1 MNPGMA
7 AASNDAPRC
16 KAFVIAGTH
25 SGCGKTLVSLAIMAA
40 LRARGMS
47 VAPFKVGPDFI
58 DPTLHA
64 AVCGR
69 ASHNLDPWMC
79 GPEACRGILLRHAR
93 GCAVAVVEGVMG
105 LFDGV
110 SGASD
115 EGSTAA
121 LARLL
126 GLPVA
131 LVLDA
136 RSMARSVAALA
147 LGYTAYDPALPIA
160 GLILNRVG
168 SPNHADLLR
177 EALETS
183 PNLPSSARAL
193 GLLPRDEALALPS
206 RHLGLVIAQD
216 SPLDADLISRL
227 ARWAEDNLDL
237 TRLLGACP
245 ALEFPPEEPASAP
258 AAPANRV
265 RIGIAQDAAF
275 CFTYAEN
282 LRLLEAAGAELVP
295 FSPLADKALPLDLA
309 GLYLPGGYPE
319 LHAAALAANAGLRAE
334 IKKFSVAGRPVYA
347 ECGGF
352 MYLMESIKDPDGRTL
367 PMCGVFALSAAML
380 QRFAALG
387 YREAVTTRDSFF
399 GPAWTMLR
407 GHEFHYSSPTSA
419 DPDAQPLYKVRDRRG
434 WTDQAEG
441 FVKRN
446 TLGSYIH
453 LHLASN
459 PDAAAAF
466 VEACRAKTAID

>member
-1 MNPGMA
+1 MET
-7 AASNDAPRC
+7 PRC

-25 SGCGKTLVSLAIMAA
+25 SGCGKTLVSLAVMAA
-40 LRARGMS
+40 LRARGLA

-79 GPEACRGILLRHAR
+79 GPEAARGILLRHAR
-93 GCAVAVVEGVMG
+93 GCQAAVVEGVMG

-121 LARLL
+121 LAKLL

-136 RSMARSVAALA
+136 RSKARSAAALA
-147 LGYTAYDPALPIA
+147 LGYTAFDPAVPFA

-168 SPNHADLLR
+168 SDNHAALLR

-183 PNLPSSARAL
+183 PNLPSSARIL
-193 GLLPRDEALALPS
+193 GMLPRDEALALPS
-206 RHLGLVIAQD
+206 RHLGLVTAQD
-216 SPLDADLISRL
+216 HPLEPELVARL
-227 ARWAEDNLDL
+227 ARWAEENIDL

-245 ALEFPPEEPASAP
+245 ALELPPDP
-258 AAPANRV
+258 AAAPVPVPRV
-265 RIGIAQDAAF
+265 RIGIARDRAF

-295 FSPLADKALPLDLA
+295 FSPLADPALPPDLH

-319 LHAAALAANAGLRAE
+319 LHAAQLAANASLRAAV
-334 IKKFSVAGRPVYA
+334 KAFSLSGRPVYA

-352 MYLMESIKDPDGRTL
+352 MLLMQEIKDAEGRTH
-367 PMCGVFALSAAML
+367 PMCGVFAMQAAMTP
-380 QRFAALG
+380 RFAALG
-387 YREAVTTRDSFF
+387 YREAVTTRDSFL

-407 GHEFHYSSPTSA
+407 GHEFHYSSPTTA
-419 DPDAQPLYKVRDRRG
+419 DPDAQPLYRVRDRKG

-441 FVKRN
+441 FQKHN

-466 VEACRAKTAID
+466 VEACGKEG

>member
-1 MNPGMA
+1 MA
-7 AASNDAPRC
+7 AASNHAPRC

-25 SGCGKTLVSLAIMAA
+25 SGCGKTLVSLAVMAA
-40 LRARGMS
+40 LRARGLG
-47 VAPFKVGPDFI
+47 VAPFKAGPDFI

-79 GPEACRGILLRHAR
+79 GPEATRAILLRHAR
-93 GCAVAVVEGVMG
+93 GSHVAVVEGVMG
-105 LFDGV
+105 LFDGIAG
-110 SGASD
+110 STD

-121 LARLL
+121 LAKLL

-147 LGYTAYDPALPIA
+147 LGYTSFDPQLPVA

-177 EALETS
+177 EALETA
-183 PNLPSSARAL
+183 PNLPSAARIL

-206 RHLGLVIAQD
+206 RHLGLVTAQD
-216 SPLDADLISRL
+216 APLDPGLVARL

-237 TRLLGACP
+237 TRLLNACP
-245 ALEFPPEEPASAP
+245 ALEFPAPDPAPAP
-258 AAPANRV
+258 AARV
-265 RIGIAQDAAF
+265 RIGLARDAAF

-282 LRLLEAAGAELVP
+282 LRLLEAAGAQLVP
-295 FSPLADKALPLDLA
+295 FSPLAGRTLPPDLA

-334 IKKFSVAGRPVYA
+334 IKAFSAAGRPVYA

-352 MYLMESIKDPDGRTL
+352 MYLMESIKDPEGRTH
-367 PMCGVFALSAAML
+367 PMCGAFAMAAAML
-380 QRFAALG
+380 PRFAALG
-387 YREAVTTRDSFF
+387 YREVVTTRAGLF
-399 GPAWTMLR
+399 GPEWTMLR
-407 GHEFHYSSPTSA
+407 GHEFHYSSPTGA
-419 DPDAQPLYKVRDRRG
+419 DPEAQPLYRVRDRRG

-441 FVKRN
+441 FAKGN

-466 VEACRAKTAID
+466 VGACRAKPAIE

>member
-1 MNPGMA
+1 MNPAM
-7 AASNDAPRC
+7 DAPRC
-16 KAFVIAGTH
+16 KAFVIAGTN
-25 SGCGKTLVSLAIMAA
+25 SGCGKTLVSLAVMAA
-40 LRARGMS
+40 LRARGLT
-47 VAPFKVGPDFI
+47 VAPFKAGPDFI

-79 GPEACRGILLRHAR
+79 GPEAARAILLRHAR
-93 GCAVAVVEGVMG
+93 GADVAVVEGVMG
-105 LFDGV
+105 VFDGI
-110 SGASD
+110 SGSSE

-121 LARLL
+121 LAKLL

-147 LGYTAYDPALPIA
+147 LGYTSYDPELSIA

-168 SPNHADLLR
+168 SANHAALLR
-177 EALETS
+177 EAIETS
-183 PNLPSSARAL
+183 PDLPSSARIL

-206 RHLGLVIAQD
+206 RHLGLVTAQD
-216 SPLDADLISRL
+216 NPLDPDLVARL
-227 ARWAEDNLDL
+227 ARWAGDNLDL
-237 TRLLGACP
+237 TRLLNACP
-245 ALEFPPEEPASAP
+245 ALEFPEPEKAPAP
-258 AAPANRV
+258 AARVRPV

-295 FSPLADKALPLDLA
+295 FSPLADTTLPPGLR

-319 LHAAALAANAGLRAE
+319 LHAARLAANAGLRAE
-334 IKKFSVAGRPVYA
+334 IKSFSAAGRPVYA

-352 MYLMESIKDPDGRTL
+352 MYLMDSITGPDGRPH
-367 PMCGVFALSAAML
+367 PMCGVFAMAATML
-380 QRFAALG
+380 ERFAALG
-387 YREAVTTRDSFF
+387 YREAVTTRDSFL
-399 GPAWTMLR
+399 GPAWTMAR

-419 DPDAQPLYKVRDRRG
+419 DPDAEPLYKVRDRHG
-434 WTDQAEG
+434 WTNQAEG
-441 FVKRN
+441 FQKGN

-459 PDAAAAF
+459 PDAASAF
-466 VEACRAKTAID
+466 VEACRKE

>member
-1 MNPGMA
+1 MNPAMA
-7 AASNDAPRC
+7 VASNDAPRC
-16 KAFVIAGTH
+16 KAFVIAGTN
-25 SGCGKTLVSLAIMAA
+25 SGCGKTLVSLAVMAA
-40 LRARGMS
+40 LRARGLA

-69 ASHNLDPWMC
+69 PSHNLDPWMC
-79 GPEACRGILLRHAR
+79 GPEAARAILLRHAR
-93 GCAVAVVEGVMG
+93 GAQVAVVEGVMG
-105 LFDGV
+105 VFDGI
-110 SGASD
+110 SGSSE

-121 LARLL
+121 LAKLL

-147 LGYTAYDPALPIA
+147 LGYTAFDPELPLA

-168 SPNHADLLR
+168 SANHAALLR

-183 PNLPSSARAL
+183 PNLPSSTRIL

-206 RHLGLVIAQD
+206 RHLGLVTAQD
-216 SPLDADLISRL
+216 NPLDPERVARL

-237 TRLLGACP
+237 TRLLNACP
-245 ALEFPPEEPASAP
+245 ALEFPDLEGNPAPAS
-258 AAPANRV
+258 RV

-282 LRLLEAAGAELVP
+282 QRLLEAAGAELVP
-295 FSPLADKALPLDLA
+295 FSPLADKALPPDLR

-319 LHAAALAANAGLRAE
+319 LHARDLAANAGLRAE
-334 IKKFSVAGRPVYA
+334 IKAFSTAGRPVYA

-352 MYLMESIKDPDGRTL
+352 MYLMDSIIDPDGATR
-367 PMCGVFALSAAML
+367 PMCGVFAMAAAML
-380 QRFAALG
+380 PRFAALG
-387 YREAVTTRDSFF
+387 YREVVTTSDSLL
-399 GPAWTMLR
+399 GPAWTMAR
-407 GHEFHYSSPTSA
+407 GHEFHYSAPTTA
-419 DPDAQPLYKVRDRRG
+419 DPDAAPLYKVRDRRG
-434 WTDQAEG
+434 WTDLAEG
-441 FVKRN
+441 FSKGN

-453 LHLASN
+453 LHFASN
-459 PDAAAAF
+459 PDVASAF
-466 VEACRAKTAID
+466 VEACRAKAAIE

>member
-1 MNPGMA
+1 M
-7 AASNDAPRC
+7 SETRC

-25 SGCGKTLVSLAIMAA
+25 SGCGKTLVSLAVMAA
-40 LRARGMS
+40 LRARGLA
-47 VAPFKVGPDFI
+47 VAPFKAGPDFI

-79 GPEACRGILLRHAR
+79 GPEAARSILLRHAR
-93 GCAVAVVEGVMG
+93 GCQVAVVEGVMG
-105 LFDGV
+105 LFDGL

-147 LGYTAYDPALPIA
+147 LGYTSYDPALPFA

-168 SPNHADLLR
+168 SANHADLLR

-183 PNLPSSARAL
+183 PGLPSSARIL
-193 GLLPRDEALALPS
+193 GMLPRDEALALPS
-206 RHLGLVIAQD
+206 RHLGLVTAQD
-216 SPLDADLISRL
+216 GPLTPDLVARL
-227 ARWAEDNLDL
+227 ARWAEENVDL
-237 TRLLGACP
+237 TRLLNACP
-245 ALEFPPEEPASAP
+245 ALEFPPAESAP
-258 AAPANRV
+258 APSGRV
-265 RIGIAQDAAF
+265 RIGVARDAAF
-275 CFTYAEN
+275 CFAYAEN
-282 LRLLEAAGAELVP
+282 LRLLEEAGAELVP
-295 FSPLADKALPLDLA
+295 FSPLADRDLPPDLA

-319 LHAAALAANAGLRAE
+319 LHAARLAANASLRAG
-334 IKKFSVAGRPVYA
+334 IKAFSAAGRPVYA

-352 MYLMESIKDPDGRTL
+352 MFLMDGITDPDGRAF
-367 PMCGVFALSAAML
+367 PMCGVFAMSAAML
-380 QRFAALG
+380 PRFAALG
-387 YREAVTTRDSFF
+387 YREVVTT
-399 GPAWTMLR
+399 GPGLLGPEWTMLR
-407 GHEFHYSSPTSA
+407 GHEFHYSSPTGA
-419 DPDAQPLYKVRDRRG
+419 DPDAAPLYRVRDRRG

-441 FVKRN
+441 FAKGN

-466 VEACRAKTAID
+466 VAACRRG